1 MMEFKDY
8 VKVKA
13 YSDKMY
19 SILQRT
25 MNGEK
30 ESYIHNI
37 AAAFF
42 KCAQIATSREEF
54 NNMMLEEGFKCDWND
69 EYGTITFDDIK
80 RKEAGEKYY
89 RIGNLKLNKYYDL
102 DFTMETL
109 EETFRLNAEEKEM
122 NLKLKLMEQ
131 QADIFLNE

>member
-19 SILQRT
+19 SILQRA

-42 KCAQIATSREEF
+42 
-54 NNMMLEEGFKCDWND
+54 
-69 EYGTITFDDIK
+69 
-80 RKEAGEKYY
+80 
-89 RIGNLKLNKYYDL
+89 
-102 DFTMETL
+102 
-109 EETFRLNAEEKEM
+109 
-122 NLKLKLMEQ
+122 
-131 QADIFLNE
+131 